1 LLLLFLAVSILA
13 VYLPT
18 LSYPFHYDD
27 RLVILDN
34 PGLQVQGWGLRSW
47 ALILRSSPRAVNRP
61 VAQVS
66 FVLNHRLSG
75 MDPRGWRAVN
85 ILIHLA
91 STLLLFAI
99 GLSFFSQ
106 AGVGRDRA
114 AWASLSGAALWG
126 LHPLQTQAVT
136 YIVQRMTSMMTLF
149 FLLGIYL
156 YLRARAER
164 RGRSVLLWAGC
175 FISFLLALGTK
186 ENAAVFPFAVLL
198 LELFLRGGWK
208 GLREVKRSHLAVML
222 VLVFAYLVLL
232 ENLYTGGGKVLDGFQ
247 NREYTMGQRMLTQ
260 PRILLLYLS
269 LLVFP
274 LPGRMAIDRDPLFSS
289 DLLNPW
295 TTTPAL
301 LLLVLAV
308 ILSLRGMRLRS
319 PVSFA
324 ILWFLGTIFL
334 ESSFLPLD
342 LVYEHRVY
350 LPTTMPALVAGFY
363 LTGLFQSLDPKFP
376 DP

>member
-1 LLLLFLAVSILA
+1 
-13 VYLPT
+13 
-18 LSYPFHYDD
+18 
-27 RLVILDN
+27 
-34 PGLQVQGWGLRSW
+34 
-47 ALILRSSPRAVNRP
+47 
-61 VAQVS
+61 
-66 FVLNHRLSG
+66 
-75 MDPRGWRAVN
+75 
-85 ILIHLA
+85 
-91 STLLLFAI
+91 
-99 GLSFFSQ
+99 
-106 AGVGRDRA
+106 
-114 AWASLSGAALWG
+114 
-126 LHPLQTQAVT
+126 
-136 YIVQRMTSMMTLF
+136 MMTLF

-269 LLVFP
+269 LLVLP
-274 LPGRMAIDRDPLFSS
+274 LPGRMAIDRDPSFSS

-301 LLLVLAV
+301 LILVLAV

-334 ESSFLPLD
+334 ESSFLALD
-342 LVYEHRVY
+342 LFYEHRVY